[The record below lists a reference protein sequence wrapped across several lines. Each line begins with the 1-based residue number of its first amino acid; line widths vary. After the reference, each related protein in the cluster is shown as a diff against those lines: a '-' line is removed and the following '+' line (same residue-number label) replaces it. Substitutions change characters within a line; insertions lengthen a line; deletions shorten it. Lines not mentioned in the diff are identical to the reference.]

1 MKKDNKNKSSE
12 NSEAI
17 KKENSSSEKIE
28 QGGAN
33 SSFPQEY
40 EEERSIDIRMKPQP
54 LVKPEKMNDK
64 RSQKATGN

>member
-1 MKKDNKNKSSE
+1 MKKNNKDRSPE

-17 KKENSSSEKIE
+17 KKEPVTSKKKIK

-40 EEERSIDIRMKPQP
+40 EEQRSMDIRMKPQP
-54 LVKPEKMNDK
+54 LVKPKK
-64 RSQKATGN
+64 SGG